1 MYALAN
7 FSYIVSSERFVIT
20 ETCTHYITMYFDKHL
35 HRKPMHTS
43 RNIKEEGMREGKIRE
58 DDNKGKKLH

>member
-1 MYALAN
+1 
-7 FSYIVSSERFVIT
+7 
-20 ETCTHYITMYFDKHL
+20 MYFDKHL